1 MAWRQVGC
9 WRICR
14 VMRGRSGT
22 YREWRAE
29 RGCHRPCL
37 LSRRLSNANRYLAS
51 AGRASNGLPLLST
64 DWDISPT
71 CVVKCGRPQVR
82 APQPRVMRSLRMRWP
97 WQAERVLHLPPHN
110 TIIQLIKS
118 YPPYDMWTLT

>member
-1 MAWRQVGC
+1 MAGAVL
-9 WRICR
+9 I
-14 VMRGRSGT
+14 VSGGQS
-22 YREWRAE
+22 EAAIARA
-29 RGCHRPCL
+29 
-37 LSRRLSNANRYLAS
+37 SSAAANRYLAS

-82 APQPRVMRSLRMRWP
+82 APQPRVMRSLQMQWP
-97 WQAERVLHLPPHN
+97 WQAEHVLHLPPQN

-118 YPPYDMWTLT
+118 YPPYEMRALT

>member
-1 MAWRQVGC
+1 MAGAVL
-9 WRICR
+9 I
-14 VMRGRSGT
+14 VSGGQS
-22 YREWRAE
+22 EAAIARA
-29 RGCHRPCL
+29 
-37 LSRRLSNANRYLAS
+37 SSVTSAAADRYLAS

-97 WQAERVLHLPPHN
+97 WQADRVLHLPPHN

-118 YPPYDMWTLT
+118 YPPNDMRALT